1 KKVRFI
7 TCVFGEMIGNK
18 VVEKGTLAKMA
29 RGEMVRFMAE
39 KQIVDVED
47 IKSFRR
53 LNYAFVDYLSDENT
67 YTFLKK
73 EK

>member
-1 KKVRFI
+1 MKVRFI
-7 TCVFGEMIGNK
+7 TCVFGEMIGTK

-39 KQIVDVED
+39 KQIEDVED
-47 IKSFRR
+47 IKSFGS
-53 LNYAFVDYLSDENT
+53 LNYHFADHLSDENT
-67 YTFLKK
+67 YVFLKK